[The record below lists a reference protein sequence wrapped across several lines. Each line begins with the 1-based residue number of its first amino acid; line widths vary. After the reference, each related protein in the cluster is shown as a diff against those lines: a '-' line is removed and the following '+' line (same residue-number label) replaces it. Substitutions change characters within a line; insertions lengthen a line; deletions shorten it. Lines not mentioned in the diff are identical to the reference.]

1 MAVDRDDS
9 KNIGL
14 IGVGLVG
21 TALAQHLISRGY
33 AVVGYDIVPERMDH
47 LQRLGGRRADGP
59 ADVARAVGCVLLSLP
74 DSTAVRRVMEG
85 PGGVLEA
92 DRPPAYVID
101 TTTGDPAET
110 MELARRLADRG
121 MAFLD
126 ATISGSSGQIGRRE
140 AIFMAGGDRA
150 AFDACHDVF
159 RALSDR
165 VFYLGPSGAGAKAK
179 LATNLVLGLNRL
191 ALAEGLVF
199 AESLGLDLRSFL
211 ELLRAGPAY
220 SAAVDVKGEKMLHAD
235 FAPEARLKQHQKDIS
250 LILKYARQAGQE
262 LPLTGVHADILEKSI
277 EAGEGELD
285 NAAVINEIRRRRA
298 GGRVFPTS
306 TAEDNRRGSG
316 DAGAGG
322 ETAGR
327 Q

>member
-9 KNIGL
+9 KDIGL

-21 TALAQHLISRGY
+21 TALARNLLAGGY

-47 LQRLGGRRADGP
+47 LQRIGGRKVDCP

-74 DSTAVRRVMEG
+74 ESTAVRRVMEG
-85 PGGVLEA
+85 PRGVLEA
-92 DRPPAYVID
+92 DRLPTYVID
-101 TTTGDPAET
+101 TTTGDPAAT
-110 MELARRLADRG
+110 MELAKRLADRG
-121 MAFLD
+121 VAFLD
-126 ATISGSSGQIGRRE
+126 ATISGSSGQVGRRE
-140 AIFMAGGDRA
+140 AIFMVGGDRA
-150 AFDACHDVF
+150 AFDACHGVF
-159 RALSDR
+159 QALSDR
-165 VFYLGPSGAGAKAK
+165 VFYLGSSGAGAKAK

-235 FAPEARLKQHQKDIS
+235 FATEARLKQHHKDVS
-250 LILKYARQAGQE
+250 LILKYARQTGQE
-262 LPLTGVHADILEKSI
+262 LPLTGVHEDILEKSI

-285 NAAVINEIRRRRA
+285 NAAVINEIRRRRT
-298 GGRVFPTS
+298 R
-306 TAEDNRRGSG
+306 
-316 DAGAGG
+316 
-322 ETAGR
+322 
-327 Q
+327 